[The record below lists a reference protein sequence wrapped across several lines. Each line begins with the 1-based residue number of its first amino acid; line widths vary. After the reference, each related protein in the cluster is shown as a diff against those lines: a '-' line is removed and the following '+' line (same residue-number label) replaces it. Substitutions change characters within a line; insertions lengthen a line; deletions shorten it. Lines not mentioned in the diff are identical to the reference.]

1 MQKGGGF
8 SVGSEWVMRYIT
20 ENGAELSGRKLR
32 FEVVET
38 IEDESRNLIRRI
50 DVVDETTDQFI
61 FYEFKSVKN
70 IPPVNFYEQFGK
82 DLMLEDV
89 TSLDQIKWI
98 FDGRKV
104 TQRQLTENITNA
116 IKQWKVPETILR
128 KWRYQDNQYNFK
140 EVFLIPYINK
150 IFTVK

>member
-1 MQKGGGF
+1 
-8 SVGSEWVMRYIT
+8 
-20 ENGAELSGRKLR
+20 
-32 FEVVET
+32 
-38 IEDESRNLIRRI
+38 
-50 DVVDETTDQFI
+50 
-61 FYEFKSVKN
+61 
-70 IPPVNFYEQFGK
+70 
-82 DLMLEDV
+82 MLDDV

-128 KWRYQDNQYNFK
+128 KWGYQDNQYNFK